1 MAELEIR
8 LSGSGG
14 QGILLIGRIL
24 GEALI
29 QKKFKVAQSQSYEPT
44 SRGGLSRSDLV
55 ASDHDVDYPLATSL
69 DYLVVLH
76 KIAVGASDQLLK
88 SSSLIIVDSPLNELY
103 RPSNGQS
110 VFLPISETAKRLGSI
125 RSTNMVALGALLAL
139 ADICDEATLFAAIK
153 QVAPAKLVESS
164 LEAVKEG
171 YRIAQNSQT
180 ADQAD
185 FDLVETSRAERVPL
199 VSL

>member
-24 GEALI
+24 GEALT

-88 SSSLIIVDSPLNELY
+88 SSSLIIIDSPLSELY
-103 RPSNGQS
+103 RPNNGQC

-125 RSTNMVALGALLAL
+125 RSTNMVALGTLLAL
-139 ADICDEATLFAAIK
+139 SDICDEVTLFAAIE

-185 FDLVETSRAERVPL
+185 LDLVETSLAERVPL

>member
-24 GEALI
+24 GEALT

-76 KIAVGASDQLLK
+76 KIAIGASDQLLK
-88 SSSLIIVDSPLNELY
+88 SSSLIIIDSPLSELY
-103 RPSNGQS
+103 RPNNGQC

-125 RSTNMVALGALLAL
+125 RSTNMVALGTLLAL
-139 ADICDEATLFAAIK
+139 SDICDEVTLFAAIE

-185 FDLVETSRAERVPL
+185 LDLVETSLAERVPL

>member
-24 GEALI
+24 GEALT
-29 QKKFKVAQSQSYEPT
+29 QKRFKVAQSQSYEPT

-88 SSSLIIVDSPLNELY
+88 SSSLIIIDSPLSELY
-103 RPSNGQS
+103 RPSSGQC

-125 RSTNMVALGALLAL
+125 RSTNMVALGTLLAL
-139 ADICDEATLFAAIK
+139 SDICDEVTLFAAIE

-185 FDLVETSRAERVPL
+185 LDLVETSLAERVPL

>member
-24 GEALI
+24 GEALT

-88 SSSLIIVDSPLNELY
+88 PSSLIIIDSPLSELY
-103 RPSNGQS
+103 RPNNGQC

-125 RSTNMVALGALLAL
+125 RSTNMVALGTLLAL
-139 ADICDEATLFAAIK
+139 SDICDEVTLFAAIE

-185 FDLVETSRAERVPL
+185 LDLVETSLAERVPL

>member
-24 GEALI
+24 GEALT
-29 QKKFKVAQSQSYEPT
+29 QKRFKVAQSQSYEPT

-88 SSSLIIVDSPLNELY
+88 SSSLIIIDSPLSELY
-103 RPSNGQS
+103 RPSNGQC

-125 RSTNMVALGALLAL
+125 RSTNMVALGTLLAL
-139 ADICDEATLFAAIK
+139 SDICDEVTLFAAIE

-185 FDLVETSRAERVPL
+185 LDLVETSLAERVPL

>member
-24 GEALI
+24 GEALT

-88 SSSLIIVDSPLNELY
+88 SSSLIIIDSPLSELY
-103 RPSNGQS
+103 RPSSGQC

-125 RSTNMVALGALLAL
+125 RSTNMVALGTLLAL
-139 ADICDEATLFAAIK
+139 SDICDEVTLFAAIE

-185 FDLVETSRAERVPL
+185 LDLVETSLAERVPL

>member
-24 GEALI
+24 GEALT
-29 QKKFKVAQSQSYEPT
+29 QKRFKVAQSQSYEPT

-76 KIAVGASDQLLK
+76 KIAIGASDQLLK
-88 SSSLIIVDSPLNELY
+88 SSSLIIIDSPLSELY
-103 RPSNGQS
+103 RPNNGQC

-125 RSTNMVALGALLAL
+125 RSTNMVALGTLLAL
-139 ADICDEATLFAAIK
+139 SDICDEVTLFAAIE

-185 FDLVETSRAERVPL
+185 LDLVETSLAERVPL